1 MASPLMEEQWIPRS
15 SFINDYFKSS
25 LESGKNGKNDINA
38 AARDALLDIIKED
51 LVAKSLIFK
60 GILDDNQD
68 AALRCGIICG
78 TPSS

>member
-1 MASPLMEEQWIPRS
+1 MTTS
-15 SFINDYFKSS
+15 SQVWKAEKIEKMISM
-25 LESGKNGKNDINA
+25 LLHEM
-38 AARDALLDIIKED
+38 RDALLDIIKEE

>member
-1 MASPLMEEQWIPRS
+1 MTTS
-15 SFINDYFKSS
+15 SQVWKAEKIEKIISM
-25 LESGKNGKNDINA
+25 LLLHEM
-38 AARDALLDIIKED
+38 RDALLDIIKEE